1 MAVNR
6 MLTEW
11 LVSRNAKIDFKPR
24 HPADVM
30 ATWADIGKAE
40 RLVGWRPQTLF
51 ERGAGKL
58 VEWYRQNREWAKD
71 IRTD

>member
-11 LVSRNAKIDFKPR
+11 LVSRNAKIDFKSR

-30 ATWADIGKAE
+30 TTWADISKAKRIIGWQPQTRFE
-40 RLVGWRPQTLF
+40 KGVKRLV
-51 ERGAGKL
+51 A
-58 VEWYRQNREWAKD
+58 WYRDNRTWAKE